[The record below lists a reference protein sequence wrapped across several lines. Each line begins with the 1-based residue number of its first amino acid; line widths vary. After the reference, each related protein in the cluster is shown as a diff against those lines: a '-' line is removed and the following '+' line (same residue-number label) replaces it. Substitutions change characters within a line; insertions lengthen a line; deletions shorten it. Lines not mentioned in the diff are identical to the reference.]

1 MASWRVGFLEVE
13 LSPLEQ
19 KISCLN
25 LWLIVSTGSPKHSLK
40 PSRGEKLRCF
50 QVKSSQFFSAV
61 AYYPTPGTLETESRG
76 EGSAERPTPEA
87 QRG

>member
-1 MASWRVGFLEVE
+1 MASGRVGFLEVE

-19 KISCLN
+19 KIFCLH
-25 LWLIVSTGSPKHSLK
+25 LWLIASTGSRKHSLK

-50 QVKSSQFFSAV
+50 QVKPSQFFSAT
-61 AYYPTPGTLETESRG
+61 AYYPTPGPLETESHG
-76 EGSAERPTPEA
+76 EPSAERPTQEA